1 MSRVLSKPSD
11 TPVLKVMIPGE
22 APGDAY
28 LSLLADGKLRFGF
41 IDGAV
46 LESGDLDIL
55 AAGQEANQN
64 ALRGEELH
72 AFVSNLIAKELAG
85 DAGSASN
92 DV

>member
-28 LSLLADGKLRFGF
+28 LSLLADGMLRFGF
-41 IDGAV
+41 VDGAA

-55 AAGQEANQN
+55 AAGEEANRTG
-64 ALRGEELH
+64 LRGAELH
-72 AFVSNLIAKELAG
+72 AFVSNLFAKELAS
-85 DAGSASN
+85 DAGSAS
-92 DV
+92 